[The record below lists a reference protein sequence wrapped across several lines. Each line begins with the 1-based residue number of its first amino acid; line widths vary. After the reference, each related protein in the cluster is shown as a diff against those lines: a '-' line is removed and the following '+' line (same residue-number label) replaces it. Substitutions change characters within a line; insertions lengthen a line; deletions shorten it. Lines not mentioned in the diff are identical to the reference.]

1 MARLQDF
8 SDVTP
13 SSSSDKLLIVQS
25 AGQGLAT
32 LDTAGQ
38 QIANNTSV
46 SQLHTTSKTLVGA
59 LNEVNKH
66 LTYDLIAT
74 FTANNDTWT
83 ATVDGTLI
91 VTATASTTTA
101 SYVYLN
107 GLSRTLGSIVCP
119 NGAGGYSYGFSV
131 PCIKG
136 QTYKLL
142 MGGFTSAKVMVV
154 YGTTN

>member
-1 MARLQDF
+1 M
-8 SDVTP
+8 S
-13 SSSSDKLLIVQS
+13 K
-25 AGQGLAT
+25 
-32 LDTAGQ
+32 
-38 QIANNTSV
+38 QIYIDSN
-46 SQLHTTSKTLVGA
+46 G
-59 LNEVNKH
+59 NEVQVSGTVNTADMMPMSASDSTKVKTAIDGLNKH
-66 LTYDLIAT
+66 LTYDVIHNFSL
-74 FTANNDTWT
+74 NNDTWN

-107 GLSRTLGSIVCP
+107 GLSKTLGSIVCP
-119 NGAGGYSYGFSV
+119 NGAGGYNYGFST

-142 MGGFTSAKVMVV
+142 MGGFTSATVMVV